1 MTLEQIKYVLE
12 VESTGSINR
21 AAAKLFVTQSALS
34 MAIKN
39 FEDELGYQ
47 IFLRTNRGVVPT
59 PSGKS
64 LIAYLHALN
73 IQLDNINKV
82 SYQGDHPGVRTFVI
96 ATDGF
101 TCCSMI
107 CGFLLKKYGSKN
119 LQVEIY
125 SSYGDQSRILVS
137 ERFAEVGLT
146 RVWSCNQQ
154 IELRQMRTLG
164 IAFHP
169 LYKGELAIRV
179 GPGNPLFHQKDLEYV
194 TPEMLAEYPRVKY
207 DCEERGPLAS
217 LTRLGIKENCA
228 PILTSSRAVIN
239 DMLAYS
245 DAYYIE
251 TDLPKNMVCKRA
263 MPERRV
269 IPLKGSS
276 VTSTIG
282 WIALKDYRL
291 GDIASEFIDM
301 VERWFN
307 GELQEED
314 IIKTDNYH

>member
-1 MTLEQIKYVLE
+1 MTFEQIKYVLE

-21 AAAKLFVTQSALS
+21 AAVRLFVTQSALS

-39 FEDELGYQ
+39 LEEELGYQ
-47 IFLRTNRGVVPT
+47 IFLRTSRGVIPT
-59 PSGKS
+59 PSGRS
-64 LIAYLHALN
+64 LIAYLRSIN
-73 IQLDNINKV
+73 IQLDQINKL
-82 SYQGDHPGVRTFVI
+82 SYKGDHPDVRTFVI

-107 CGFLLKKYGSKN
+107 CGHLLKKYGSKS

-146 RVWSCNQQ
+146 RIWSCNQQ

-169 LYKGELAIRV
+169 LYKGELAIKV
-179 GPGNPLFHQKDLEYV
+179 GPGSPFYYDRSLEYL
-194 TPEMLAEYPRVKY
+194 TPEILADYPRVKY

-217 LTRLGIKENCA
+217 LTSLGIKENRA

-251 TDLPKNMVCKRA
+251 TALPETMVCKKA
-263 MPERRV
+263 TPDRRV
-269 IPLKGSS
+269 IPLKGVS

-301 VERWFN
+301 LERWFN
-307 GELQEED
+307 GELSENSITSLD
-314 IIKTDNYH
+314 SCN

>member
-1 MTLEQIKYVLE
+1 MTFEQIKYVLE

-21 AAAKLFVTQSALS
+21 AASKLFVTQSALS
-34 MAIKN
+34 MAIKSL
-39 FEDELGYQ
+39 EEEVGYR

-59 PSGKS
+59 PSGRS
-64 LIAYLHALN
+64 LIAYLRSIN
-73 IQLDNINKV
+73 IQLDQINKL
-82 SYQGDHPGVRTFVI
+82 SYKGNHPNTKSFVI

-107 CGFLLKKYGSKN
+107 CSILLKKYGSVG

-125 SSYGDQSRILVS
+125 SSYGDQSRILVA

-146 RVWSCNQQ
+146 RIWSCNQQ

-164 IAFHP
+164 IDFHP
-169 LYKGELAIRV
+169 LFEGDLAIKV
-179 GPGNPLFHQKDLEYV
+179 GPGSPLYYDRDLEYV
-194 TPEMLAEYPRVKY
+194 TPDIISEYPRVKY
-207 DCEERGPLAS
+207 DCEERGPLAN
-217 LTRLGIKENCA
+217 LTNLGIKENKA

-251 TDLPKNMVCKRA
+251 TDLPENMVCKRA
-263 MPERRV
+263 VTDRRT
-269 IPLKGSS
+269 IPLKGGN

-291 GDIASEFIDM
+291 GEVASEFIDM
-301 VERWFN
+301 LERWFK
-307 GELQEED
+307 GELSED
-314 IIKTDNYH
+314 NITQIDKYH